1 MLRRESGKSGQ
12 TGHALS
18 GDAPEDGKTAM
29 DVGSS
34 MQYTIGTALD
44 RARQLF
50 HSVEVLVD
58 GQWLVGTVLA
68 SDGTGVVL
76 ERDDRE
82 HSVVRLERIA
92 AVRIAAS
99 APMRPQL
106 PAGEGARDRD
116 DDGAFVMPTPRQAS
130 A

>member
-1 MLRRESGKSGQ
+1 
-12 TGHALS
+12 
-18 GDAPEDGKTAM
+18 M

-50 HSVEVLVD
+50 HTVEVLVD
-58 GQWLVGTVLA
+58 GQWVLGTVLA
-68 SDGTGVVL
+68 ADGTGVVL

-82 HSVVRLERIA
+82 HSVVRLERIS

-99 APMRPQL
+99 APMRPQI
-106 PAGEGARDRD
+106 PAGRVGLDLDA
-116 DDGAFVMPTPRQAS
+116 DGAFVMPTPRQAS

>member
-1 MLRRESGKSGQ
+1 
-12 TGHALS
+12 
-18 GDAPEDGKTAM
+18 M

-50 HSVEVLVD
+50 LSVEVLVD
-58 GQWLVGTVLA
+58 GQWILGTVLD

-82 HSVVRLERIA
+82 HSVVRLECIS

-99 APMRPQL
+99 APMRPQIQ
-106 PAGEGARDRD
+106 AGRTGLDRD
-116 DDGAFVMPTPRQAS
+116 DDGAFVMPTPRQAM